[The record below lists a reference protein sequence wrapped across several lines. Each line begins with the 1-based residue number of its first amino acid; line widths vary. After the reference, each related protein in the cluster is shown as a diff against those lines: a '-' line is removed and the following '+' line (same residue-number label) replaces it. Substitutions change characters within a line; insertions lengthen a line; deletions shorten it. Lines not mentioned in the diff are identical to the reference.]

1 MNEPTSD
8 RLEQILTR
16 VTSLEEAVSYCER
29 TVDDLDQVMRDFQ
42 KRIGA
47 LEGRLTR
54 LSKQLGFVADS
65 MNEGSE
71 RKVEE

>member
-65 MNEGSE
+65 MNEGPE